1 MPNWKKVVVSGSNAH
16 LSEVTSSDGI
26 KTSTINASGTITA
39 NAFSGDGS
47 SLSGVSNFSISNA
60 SESRFVLTNGD
71 GTAGE
76 ATSNM
81 SEGGSFIHISKD
93 FLGSSTNGFR
103 YYAGDSDGPG
113 PSQAAVFGYSTTA
126 AFGGYIQLKDVHNFT
141 GVQLSGAT
149 NNSWIYSGSF
159 GLGTT
164 SPDTKLEVR
173 SYNRE
178 GIGQFQVLGIG
189 SGDSGSAFMTIRAQS
204 TRDAGIF
211 FKSSNTITT
220 EMIFDKSEEHF
231 KIGSG
236 SNYTIFDR
244 ESGDITASNNI
255 SASGNVIADEFHGDG
270 SNLTGVTA
278 GSVTFGNVTGKPTLI
293 SGSAQIATNISG
305 SFTAASSSISSRL
318 TTAETELSL
327 TLLSGSAQVKAL
339 LPSGTISGSGQLPS
353 GTVSGSSQ
361 ILTSASDITIDTEGD
376 IVLDAN
382 GSEIILKDG
391 GTSFGKFK
399 RDTSNFIIKAETA
412 DKDIVFKGVDDST
425 TIEAMRLDMSEG
437 GNAVLGGNI
446 SGSLT
451 STGSFGR
458 VEATKLKGDG
468 SEITGLT
475 AAAIQTYSSA
485 GDNRVITS
493 VNGTSVQGESGLTF
507 DGSALEVNGTITS
520 TGNIT
525 TMGNVIAENY
535 IVSSSVT
542 HMTQSFSSGSTIFG
556 DGSADTHQFTGSLLV
571 SGSITPG
578 GDAVFNLGA
587 PTKRFANIYSADFHL
602 SNENTQGN
610 DIDGTNG
617 NWTIQ
622 EGEED
627 LYLLNNK
634 NGKKYKF
641 KLEEI
646 K

>member
-1 MPNWKKVVVSGSNAH
+1 MAKIDITRQTRAPQTASVYIRTTAVTSSVTGEFELEFVPITGISGSGVTAHLVSGS
-16 LSEVTSSDGI
+16 LG
-26 KTSTINASGTITA
+26 A
-39 NAFSGDGS
+39 NAVFIRG
-47 SLSGVSNFSISNA
+47 
-60 SESRFVLTNGD
+60 LT
-71 GTAGE
+71 E
-76 ATSNM
+76 A
-81 SEGGSFIHISKD
+81 K
-93 FLGSSTNGFR
+93 
-103 YYAGDSDGPG
+103 
-113 PSQAAVFGYSTTA
+113 V
-126 AFGGYIQLKDVHNFT
+126 
-141 GVQLSGAT
+141 
-149 NNSWIYSGSF
+149 
-159 GLGTT
+159 
-164 SPDTKLEVR
+164 
-173 SYNRE
+173 
-178 GIGQFQVLGIG
+178 
-189 SGDSGSAFMTIRAQS
+189 
-204 TRDAGIF
+204 
-211 FKSSNTITT
+211 
-220 EMIFDKSEEHF
+220 
-231 KIGSG
+231 
-236 SNYTIFDR
+236 
-244 ESGDITASNNI
+244 
-255 SASGNVIADEFHGDG
+255 
-270 SNLTGVTA
+270 
-278 GSVTFGNVTGKPTLI
+278 
-293 SGSAQIATNISG
+293 SG

-556 DGSADTHQFTGSLLV
+556 DGSAEYIF
-571 SGSITPG
+571 
-578 GDAVFNLGA
+578 ANLFVGA